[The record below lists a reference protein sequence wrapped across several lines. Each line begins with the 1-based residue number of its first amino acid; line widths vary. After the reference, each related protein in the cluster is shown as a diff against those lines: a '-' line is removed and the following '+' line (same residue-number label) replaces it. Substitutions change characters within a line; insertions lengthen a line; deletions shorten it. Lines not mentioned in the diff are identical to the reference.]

1 MKKNRVSVSV
11 SFIAIAIALAAVVT
25 CVVCNAGNVPV
36 GKLPVRPW
44 AVIGK
49 ANLSNAVETR
59 VGIILK
65 SLEGK
70 IMPSP
75 DLPQDIWK
83 SPYKT
88 AAYYCGNLSEE
99 GYVPD
104 GLEAIIDRRSVNE
117 RWPDQVPW
125 VMGADESAM
134 RSAVIALL
142 RAPAVF
148 RIVADGVVKATVGT
162 TSDKTA
168 KNRKK
173 IMEMLDTAH
182 AYLDT
187 FDMKAEDA
195 WLAECKHATAKA
207 VEADNADKKTF
218 GERSFFAVQ
227 YRFNQYGPGKY
238 KEGAAP
244 SADRYI
250 QTFIFRRLKDGMTEK
265 EIRADIWTLRRSLR
279 PRNVEL

>member
-1 MKKNRVSVSV
+1 MKKNSV
-11 SFIAIAIALAAVVT
+11 SFIAIALAAVVT
-25 CVVCNAGNVPV
+25 CVCIAGNVPPV
-36 GKLPVRPW
+36 GKLPGSAPW
-44 AVIGK
+44 RVLAEK
-49 ANLSNAVETR
+49 NLETVVETR

-65 SLEGK
+65 SLEGTLTL
-70 IMPSP
+70 SP
-75 DLPQDIWK
+75 DLPKEIWR
-83 SPYKT
+83 SPLKT
-88 AAYYCGNLSEE
+88 AAYYCVCSTEAGIP
-99 GYVPD
+99 PD
-104 GLEAIIDRRSVNE
+104 GLEVIIDGRSVNE

-125 VMGADESAM
+125 VMGADEKAM

-195 WLAECKHATAKA
+195 WLAECKQATAKA
-207 VEADNADKKTF
+207 VEADKADKETF

-227 YRFNQYGPGKY
+227 YRFNQFGPGKY
-238 KEGAAP
+238 KEGAVP
-244 SADRYI
+244 SPDRFI
-250 QTFIFRRLKDGMTEK
+250 QTFIYRRMKDGMTEK
-265 EIRADIWTLRRSLR
+265 DIRADIWTLSRSLR